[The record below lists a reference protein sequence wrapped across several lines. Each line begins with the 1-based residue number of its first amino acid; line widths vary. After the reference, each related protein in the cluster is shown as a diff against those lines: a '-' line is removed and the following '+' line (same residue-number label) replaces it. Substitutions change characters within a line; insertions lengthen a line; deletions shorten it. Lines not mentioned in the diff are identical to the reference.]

1 MTQSG
6 IYTNSPRQDQVQRP
20 FTAHMATASRIRIAV
35 PYFTRDSEILQA
47 AARGAKVELLVGLNK
62 STNPSALRRVLD
74 SPNCV
79 VRYFTDGFHAKV
91 FLFDGVV
98 MLGSANLTEGGMASN
113 REAVLVLDQPGD
125 EDRILDIELFF
136 AQVWDSAEVLTL
148 QVFKQFRDAWDKA
161 SRLSN
166 PDTPFQV
173 LRDVEPPTVLSGSGH
188 KSAEQHYLSD
198 LQKSIYEEY
207 SPAFADV
214 SGVLRDRGVR
224 RPEFA
229 ELGLAVETNRF
240 LNWVRLEHAIGDAS
254 WQEAPLRPEA
264 ERRRI
269 VESLAEQW
277 ISTTTPHIP
286 DDYFQLLSELR
297 KVMAT
302 PESIRASDHDQ
313 LAHALICVHA
323 FKQQLRFTKG
333 GEEALPTKFWKLNQG
348 DLLRVQNSLIYLVHG
363 SDDFAERICG
373 VLYDQRYKLGAFGRF
388 CALELVG
395 TLKPE
400 QVPPI
405 NGRMAK
411 ALRFLGFDV
420 RAA

>member
-1 MTQSG
+1 MTHAG
-6 IYTNSPRQDQVQRP
+6 IYTNSPGQDQVQRP
-20 FTAHMATASRIRIAV
+20 YTVHMAMASRIRIAV
-35 PYFTRDSEILQA
+35 PYFTRESEILQA
-47 AARGAKVELLVGLNK
+47 AAHGAKVELLVGLNR

-74 SPNCV
+74 APNCV

-91 FLFDGVV
+91 FLFDGVA

-136 AQVWDSAEVLTL
+136 AQVWDSAEVLTPE
-148 QVFKQFRDAWDKA
+148 VFKQFRDAWEKA
-161 SRLSN
+161 SRLDN
-166 PDTPFQV
+166 PDAPFRV

-188 KSAEQHYLSD
+188 KSAQQHYLSD

-207 SPAFADV
+207 GPAFAEV
-214 SGVLRDRGVR
+214 SGVLRDRGLR
-224 RPEFA
+224 RSEFA

-264 ERRRI
+264 DRRHM
-269 VESLAEQW
+269 VGSLAEQW
-277 ISTTTPHIP
+277 VATTHTAIP
-286 DDYFQLLSELR
+286 DDYFQLLAELQA
-297 KVMAT
+297 VMAT
-302 PESIRASDHDQ
+302 PEAIRASNHDQ
-313 LAHALICVHA
+313 LASALICVHA
-323 FKQQLRFTKG
+323 FKEQLRFTKG
-333 GEEALPTKFWKLNQG
+333 GVEALPTKFWDLNHG
-348 DLLRVQNSLIYLVHG
+348 DLPRVQNSLIYLIHG
-363 SDDFAERICG
+363 SDDFAVRICA
-373 VLYDQRYKLGAFGRF
+373 VLYDQKYKLGAFGRF

-411 ALRFLGFDV
+411 ALRFLGYNV
-420 RAA
+420 RAV

>member
-1 MTQSG
+1 MTHSG
-6 IYTNSPRQDQVQRP
+6 IYTNSPGQDQVLRP
-20 FTAHMATASRIRIAV
+20 YSAHMATASRIRIAV
-35 PYFTRDSEILQA
+35 PYFTRESEVLQA
-47 AARGAKVELLVGLNK
+47 AARGAKVELLVGLNR

-74 SPNCV
+74 APNCL

-113 REAVLVLDQPGD
+113 REAVLVLDQLGD

-136 AQVWDSAEVLTL
+136 AQVWDSAEVLTNEVWN
-148 QVFKQFRDAWDKA
+148 QFKAAWDKA
-161 SRLSN
+161 TRLGN
-166 PDTPFQV
+166 PDAPFQV
-173 LRDVEPPTVLSGSGH
+173 LRDVEPPTVLFGSGH
-188 KSAEQHYLSD
+188 KSAQQHYLSD

-207 SPAFADV
+207 SPAFAEV
-214 SGVLRDRGVR
+214 SAVLRDRGLR
-224 RPEFA
+224 RPEFVD
-229 ELGLAVETNRF
+229 LGLAFETNRF
-240 LNWVRLEHAIGDAS
+240 LNWVRLEHAVGDVS
-254 WQEAPLRPEA
+254 WQEALLLSEDD
-264 ERRRI
+264 RRHM
-269 VESLAEQW
+269 VGSLAEQW
-277 ISTTTPHIP
+277 VSTTNPHIP
-286 DDYFQLLSELR
+286 DDYFQLLSELQA
-297 KVMAT
+297 VMAT
-302 PESIRASDHDQ
+302 PESIRASDHEQ

-333 GEEALPTKFWKLNQG
+333 GEEALPTKFWKLNQD
-348 DLLRVQNSLIYLVHG
+348 DLLRVQSSLIYLVHG
-363 SDDFAERICG
+363 SDDFAERICA
-373 VLYDQRYKLGAFGRF
+373 VLYDQKYKLGAFGRF

-420 RAA
+420 RAT